1 MITGFPG
8 TVRGRLPERSEVYV
22 IVSNSSPA
30 QNGRGGKPRRLS
42 VLLTIA
48 ACFVAAAA
56 FGCKREERSFRQW
69 PPAGS
74 PSSAIHET
82 DLQPGP
88 QLRSIPIHNSYEDNA
103 YGVSQGKTL
112 YNQFNCSGC
121 HFQGGGGIGP
131 PLMDA
136 EWIYGSQPE
145 NIFETIV
152 EGRPNG
158 MPSFRGKISND
169 QVWQLVAY
177 VRSMSGLLRKD
188 VASGRND
195 DMQVR
200 TQEQSTEKMKPVQSA
215 VPKSA
220 ERP

>member
-1 MITGFPG
+1 MTVCTGLALLALV
-8 TVRGRLPERSEVYV
+8 TLP
-22 IVSNSSPA
+22 
-30 QNGRGGKPRRLS
+30 
-42 VLLTIA
+42 
-48 ACFVAAAA
+48 ACQ
-56 FGCKREERSFRQW
+56 REDRQFRTW
-69 PPAGS
+69 PPAASATAVRES
-74 PSSAIHET
+74 P
-82 DLQPGP
+82 LQPGP
-88 QLRSIPIHNSYEDNA
+88 ATRGIVVRNEYDDNA
-103 YGVSQGKTL
+103 WAVSEGKRL

-136 EWIYGSQPE
+136 QWIYGSQPE
-145 NIFETIV
+145 NVFETIV

-158 MPSFRGKISND
+158 MPSFRGKLGND
-169 QVWQLVAY
+169 QVWMLVAY

-200 TQEQSTEKMKPVQSA
+200 SQEQATEKARPVQSSTPPA
-215 VPKSA
+215 S

>member
-1 MITGFPG
+1 MRSRCP
-8 TVRGRLPERSEVYV
+8 RL
-22 IVSNSSPA
+22 VS
-30 QNGRGGKPRRLS
+30 
-42 VLLTIA
+42 V
-48 ACFVAAAA
+48 VALVSAL
-56 FGCKREERSFRQW
+56 FGCKREERAFHGL
-69 PPAGS
+69 PAGGTITNPKVREVELVAGGVVLADS
-74 PSSAIHET
+74 G
-82 DLQPGP
+82 PGP
-88 QLRSIPIHNSYEDNA
+88 YEDNA
-103 YGVSQGKTL
+103 YAVSQGKTL